1 MDDKCEELNT
11 RCEKKVIRKLK
22 AQKIPLKDRRKGF
35 APVDLGLTPEEAI
48 KEARRCLGTQSCEA
62 CNVCSLLCPDL
73 CITKD
78 AVSGNVAIDLE
89 YCKGCGICAAV
100 CPKGAIKMEIED

>member
-1 MDDKCEELNT
+1 MSEECTNQT
-11 RCEKKVIRKLK
+11 RECDKKVIKKLK
-22 AQKIPLKDRRKGF
+22 ARKLSLKERKKGF
-35 APVDLGLTPEEAI
+35 SMVDLGFTAEEAI
-48 KEARRCLGTQSCEA
+48 QEAKRCLSSQPCDS

-78 AVSGNVAIDLE
+78 ATSGNVAIDLE
-89 YCKGCGICAAV
+89 YCKGCGICAAI